1 MADTMAE
8 GEKRMAKG
16 KSGIILAVLAAL
28 MFMAQPAPASDTF
41 LTLVYH
47 DIPKTPIVNDDISRK
62 DFIDQ
67 LEFLRSH
74 GFTFVSPAQILAAK
88 EGKAKLPEK
97 AVLLTFDDTYVSFYT
112 FVFPALKRYGAH
124 AVLSV
129 VPSWIEYPGTME
141 YRNKRFM
148 NWREIREVADSG
160 LVTIASHSWGLHRMV
175 QSNPAGNMEPAPS
188 TFAYLPALG
197 RYETDEEFRE
207 RVQSDLARSIG
218 VLTARLGK
226 RPLILTWPYGAFN
239 KIGIEEAKRLGFE
252 MTLTLEDGYSS
263 LSSLD
268 RLKRYYLQT
277 EADWPALFK
286 ENLAEGFRP
295 KTRIRAV
302 QIDLDAI
309 VNKNSFE
316 ESDRNLGLL
325 IDRLVAMGV
334 NTIFLQGFCDV
345 EGTGNIRSL
354 YFRNSVLPVE
364 MDFLGHAVN
373 RIQLREIKVFV
384 WMPVL
389 SFELPDGALNEELKV
404 REWKNGKVGVTGS
417 WYRRLTPFDTRS
429 LETARAIFRDLAAIV
444 HLDGILI
451 QDDAYLAEEED
462 FHPAAVE
469 AFLKRYGVSPEPGK
483 LKADRELNAKW
494 VAFKAEALDGHIDEI
509 VKTVRTYRPE
519 AAIARNIYSSAV
531 TDPEAKTWFA
541 QDFKSYLGKYDYTV
555 IMAYAAMEGKHN
567 SRKWYRELLKTA
579 GGREQA
585 TKIIYKLQ
593 AYDWKRKT
601 WLNDRDLK
609 QDITFLLSIG
619 AQHVAYYPDDVHRNR
634 PEVKTISTILS
645 ANSEVKRERTPPEV
659 APEGVLDRLF
669 RRLFSR
675 NP

>member
-1 MADTMAE
+1 MAE
-8 GEKRMAKG
+8 GEKRMTKG
-16 KSGIILAVLAAL
+16 KRGIILTVLAIL
-28 MFMAQPAPASDTF
+28 IFMAQPAHASDTF

-47 DIPKTPIVNDDISRK
+47 DIPETPIVNDDISRK

-88 EGKAKLPEK
+88 EGKAKLPGK

-141 YRNKRFM
+141 YKNKRFM

-160 LVTIASHSWGLHRMV
+160 FVTIASHSWGLHRMV
-175 QSNPAGNMEPAPS
+175 QSNSTGNMEPAPS

-207 RVQSDLARSIG
+207 RVRSDLARSIG

-239 KIGIEEAKRLGFE
+239 KIGIEEAKKLGFE

-268 RLKRYYLQT
+268 RLNRYYLQT
-277 EADWPALFK
+277 EVEWPALFK

-302 QIDLDAI
+302 QVDLDAI

-373 RIQLREIKVFV
+373 RIQLRQIKVFV

-404 REWKNGKVGVTGS
+404 RKWENGKVGVTGS

-444 HLDGILI
+444 HLDGILV

-469 AFLKRYGVSPEPGK
+469 AFVKRYGVSPEPGN
-483 LKADRELNAKW
+483 LKADKELNEKW
-494 VAFKAEALDGHIDEI
+494 VAFKVEALDRHIDEI
-509 VKTVRTYRPE
+509 AKTVRVYRPE
-519 AAIARNIYSSAV
+519 AAIARNIYAEAV
-531 TDPEAKTWFA
+531 TNPESRAWFA
-541 QDFKSYLGKYDYTV
+541 QDLKNYLGTYDYTV
-555 IMAYAAMEGKHN
+555 VMAYAAMEGKWN
-567 SRKWYRELLKTA
+567 SRKWYRELFSAA
-579 GGREQA
+579 GGHEQA
-585 TKIIYKLQ
+585 GKIIYKLQ
-593 AYDWKRKT
+593 AYDWKEKA
-601 WLNDRDLK
+601 WLKGRDLK
-609 QDITFLLSIG
+609 RDLTFLLSIG
-619 AQHVAYYPDDVHRNR
+619 ANHVAYYPDDVHRNR
-634 PEVKTISTILS
+634 PDVKTVSSILS
-645 ANSEVKRERTPPEV
+645 ANAEVKWEV
-659 APEGVLDRLF
+659 AQPAGIPDGAIERLF
-669 RRLFSR
+669 RRLFSS

>member
-1 MADTMAE
+1 MPRST
-8 GEKRMAKG
+8 GISKKRVQG
-16 KSGIILAVLAAL
+16 SGSRVQGILGMVLAILLL
-28 MFMAQPAPASDTF
+28 MMSSAHAADTF

-47 DIPKTPIVNDDISRK
+47 DIPETAVVNDDISRK
-62 DFIDQ
+62 DFLEQ
-67 LEFLRSH
+67 LEYLRSH

-88 EGKAKLPEK
+88 EGKAKLPDK
-97 AVLLTFDDTYVSFYT
+97 AVLLTFDDSYVSFYT
-112 FVFPALKRYGAH
+112 FVFPALKRFGAH
-124 AVLSV
+124 AILSV

-141 YRNKRFM
+141 YKDKRFM

-175 QSNPAGNMEPAPS
+175 QSNPVGNMEPAPS

-207 RVQSDLARSIG
+207 RIRSDLARSIEI
-218 VLTARLGK
+218 LTVRLGK
-226 RPLILTWPYGAFN
+226 RPRILTWPYGAFTG
-239 KIGIEEAKRLGFE
+239 IGIEEAKKLGFD
-252 MTLTLEDGYSS
+252 MTLTLEDGYSR

-268 RLKRYYLQT
+268 RLNRYYLQT
-277 EADWPALFK
+277 EAEWPALFK
-286 ENLAEGFRP
+286 ENLAEGFQP

-309 VNKNSFE
+309 VNKNSYE

-334 NTIFLQGFCDV
+334 NTVFLQGFRDV
-345 EGTGNIRSL
+345 EGTGNVRSL

-373 RIQLREIKVFV
+373 RIQLREIKVYV

-389 SFELPDGALNEELKV
+389 SFELPDSVLNEELKV

-417 WYRRLTPFDTRS
+417 WYRRLTPFDSRS
-429 LETARAIFRDLAAIV
+429 LEKARTIFRDLAAIV

-451 QDDAYLAEEED
+451 QDDAYLADEED

-469 AFLKRYGVSPEPGK
+469 AFRRRYGVVPEPEN
-483 LKADRELNAKW
+483 LKADKELKAKW
-494 VAFKAEALDGHIDEI
+494 VAFKTEALDRHIYEI
-509 VKTVRTYRPE
+509 VKTVRVYRPE
-519 AAIARNIYSSAV
+519 AAIARNIYAEAV
-531 TDPEAKTWFA
+531 TNPEAKAWFA

-555 IMAYAAMEGKHN
+555 VMAYAAMEGKWN
-567 SRKWYRELLKTA
+567 SRKWYRELFRAA

-585 TKIIYKLQ
+585 SKIIYKLQ

-601 WLNDRDLK
+601 WLNDRVLK
-609 QDITFLLSIG
+609 QDITFLLSLG
-619 AQHVAYYPDDVHRNR
+619 AHNVAYYPDDVYRNR
-634 PEVKTISTILS
+634 PDVKTISSILS
-645 ANSEVKRERTPPEV
+645 GKSEVTREEALPAVSP
-659 APEGVLDRLF
+659 
-669 RRLFSR
+669 
-675 NP
+675 

>member
-1 MADTMAE
+1 LRST
-8 GEKRMAKG
+8 GTSEKQATGNRQQAAG
-16 KSGIILAVLAAL
+16 KRLLRLSLAVVMTIAL
-28 MFMAQPAPASDTF
+28 MVSSAHGADTF

-47 DIPKTPIVNDDISRK
+47 DIPETPVVNDDISRK
-62 DFIDQ
+62 DFLEQ
-67 LEFLRSH
+67 LEYLKAH

-88 EGKAKLPEK
+88 EGKAKLPDK
-97 AVLLTFDDTYVSFYT
+97 AVLLTFDDSYVSFYT
-112 FVFPALKRYGAH
+112 VVLPALKRYGAH

-141 YRNKRFM
+141 YKDKRFM

-175 QSNPAGNMEPAPS
+175 QSNPVGNMEPAPS

-207 RVQSDLARSIG
+207 RIRSDLARSIEI
-218 VLTARLGK
+218 LTVRLGK
-226 RPLILTWPYGAFN
+226 RPRILTWPYGAFTG
-239 KIGIEEAKRLGFE
+239 IGIEEAKKLGFE
-252 MTLTLEDGYSS
+252 MTLTLEDGYSK

-268 RLKRYYLQT
+268 RLNRYYLQT
-277 EADWPALFK
+277 EAGWPALFK
-286 ENLAEGFRP
+286 ENLAEGFKP

-302 QIDLDAI
+302 QIDLDQI
-309 VNKNSFE
+309 VNKNSLE

-334 NTIFLQGFCDV
+334 NTVFLQGFSDV
-345 EGTGNIRSL
+345 EGTGNVRSL

-389 SFELPDGALNEELKV
+389 SFELPDKALNEELKV
-404 REWKNGKVGVTGS
+404 REWKNGKVGVSGS

-429 LETARAIFRDLAAIV
+429 LEKARTIFRDLAAIV

-469 AFLKRYGVSPEPGK
+469 AFRKRYGVAPEPEK
-483 LKADRELNAKW
+483 LKADKELNAKW
-494 VAFKAEALDGHIDEI
+494 VAFKTEALDRHIDEI
-509 VKTVRTYRPE
+509 VKTVRVYRPE
-519 AAIARNIYSSAV
+519 AAIARNIYAEAV
-531 TDPEAKTWFA
+531 TNPESKAWFA

-555 IMAYAAMEGKHN
+555 IMAYAAMEGKWN
-567 SRKWYRELLKTA
+567 SRKWYRELFNAA

-585 TKIIYKLQ
+585 SKIIYKLQ

-601 WLNDRDLK
+601 WLNDRALK

-619 AQHVAYYPDDVHRNR
+619 AHNVAYYPDDVYRNR
-634 PEVKTISTILS
+634 PDVKKISSILS
-645 ANSEVKRERTPPEV
+645 GNSEVKREAPPPAV
-659 APEGVLDRLF
+659 AP
-669 RRLFSR
+669 
-675 NP
+675 